1 MWFEG
6 YHSQAIKTPYSGSTS
21 GVPNLKSLSWN
32 FKSPLI
38 TSVIWQGF
46 GRSGSLQLWDL
57 SLQGSPSF
65 WLSLGSREASWP
77 RYFIAIIM
85 GWDKNCDARMELT
98 CWLRVTYFHIEH
110 RMKNLYPHWLDNK
123 VTHNWPFLPI

>member
-1 MWFEG
+1 MEYFFLLRRKI
-6 YHSQAIKTPYSGSTS
+6 SKLRRI
-21 GVPNLKSLSWN
+21 
-32 FKSPLI
+32 LI

-77 RYFIAIIM
+77 RYFVAIIM

-98 CWLRVTYFHIEH
+98 C
-110 RMKNLYPHWLDNK
+110 
-123 VTHNWPFLPI
+123 